1 MIMPILSV
9 KDIEASIAFYRD
21 MLGFNHD
28 FTLPGPDGAPTFAG
42 VSLGKAAF
50 GLDLQPQSAKGGE
63 GVIFMVYVPDET
75 DLDAYYTQLQAKGV
89 KIEQPIRDEYWGDR
103 LFSLRDNSGYYLSIC
118 KTVRQMTMEEIAKAA
133 SAQ

>member
-28 FTLPGPDGAPTFAG
+28 FTMPGPDGTPTFAG

-63 GVIFMVYVPDET
+63 GVIFMVYVADDA
-75 DLDAYYTQLQAKGV
+75 DLDAYYAQVQARGV
-89 KIEQPIRDEYWGDR
+89 KIEQEIKDEYWGDR
-103 LFSLRDNSGYYLSIC
+103 VFGVRDNSGYYLNIC
-118 KTVRQMTMEEIAKAA
+118 KTVKQMSMDEIAKAA